1 MAPGLSPVG
10 YLAGSVTPPTT
21 TRPVGAGLL
30 AMQTTRSGR
39 HTTAMQSRASPLPQ
53 GQKYTPTNVYE
64 IRLIQPEAINN
75 EQAHQLEWRLP
86 CGDHSIQR

>member
-10 YLAGSVTPPTT
+10 YLAGGVTPPTT
-21 TRPVGAGLL
+21 TRPVGAGLP

-53 GQKYTPTNVYE
+53 GQKTSLQTYTKYDYYN
-64 IRLIQPEAINN
+64 RRQ
-75 EQAHQLEWRLP
+75 
-86 CGDHSIQR
+86 